1 MITAII
7 FDMDGVLVDN
17 EKLKGLSVGMAVQR
31 LRGLAEPDP
40 QGIQAYREMVGASRE
55 VVSRHIVVWC
65 PTCYPL
71 WPSTAPLNPGRRWAQ

>member
-55 VVSRHIVVWC
+55 VVSRHIVDKLGLEADLRARYVGVRG
-65 PTCYPL
+65 L
-71 WPSTAPLNPGRRWAQ
+71 